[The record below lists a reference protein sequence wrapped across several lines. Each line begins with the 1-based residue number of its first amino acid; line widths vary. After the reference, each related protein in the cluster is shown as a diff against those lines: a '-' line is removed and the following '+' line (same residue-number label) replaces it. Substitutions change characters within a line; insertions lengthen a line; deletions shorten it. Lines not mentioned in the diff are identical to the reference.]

1 MNKELALIGRRIR
14 EERKAAKLSQAALAE
29 RINLSTQ
36 YISHIENGYKMPSLE
51 VVLKVMKV
59 LHIPP
64 ERMFAD
70 SGCRPEESLDA
81 MTARCSSQSKRVIRD
96 MVKILMESLK
106 DNYEDTEAQK

>member
-1 MNKELALIGRRIR
+1 MKEELALIGRRIR

-29 RINLSTQ
+29 RINLSPQ
-36 YISHIENGYKMPSLE
+36 YISHIENGYKMPSME

-59 LHIPP
+59 LQIPP

-70 SGCRPEESLDA
+70 CRPEESLDA
-81 MTARCSSQSKRVIRD
+81 MTAECSSQSKRVIRD

-106 DNYEDTEAQK
+106 DNYEDTEA